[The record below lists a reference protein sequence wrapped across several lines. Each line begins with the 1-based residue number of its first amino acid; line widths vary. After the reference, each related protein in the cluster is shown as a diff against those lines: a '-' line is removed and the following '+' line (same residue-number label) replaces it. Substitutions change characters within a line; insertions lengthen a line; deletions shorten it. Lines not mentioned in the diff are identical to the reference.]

1 MTLALKSV
9 HGALPSIEF
18 SYKNISTPVLG
29 IDLPAFIQNHHRLTH
44 GNRTK
49 VTFFVR
55 RAYSPHFALLRGL
68 IDFTRGTRFTFNYNR
83 VAGSFDTE
91 VDNEDLHALIAFL
104 KDVNELVNRE
114 FAFRSAL
121 RQVISF
127 EKEYQKQR
135 AKRYAGIFFPEGF
148 TTRQHS

>member
-1 MTLALKSV
+1 MTVALKSA

-18 SYKNISTPVLG
+18 NSKNISAPVLG
-29 IDLPAFIQNHHRLTH
+29 IDLPVFIHNHYRLTH

-49 VTFFVR
+49 VTFFVQ
-55 RAYSPHFALLRGL
+55 RAYSPHFALIRGL
-68 IDFTRGTRFTFNYNR
+68 IDFTRGTRFVFNYNR

-91 VDNEDLHALIAFL
+91 VDTEDLHSLITFL
-104 KDVNELVNRE
+104 KDVNELANRE

-127 EKEYQKQR
+127 EKEYQKER
-135 AKRYAGIFFPEGF
+135 AKRYAGIFFPGGF
-148 TTRQHS
+148 TTKHS